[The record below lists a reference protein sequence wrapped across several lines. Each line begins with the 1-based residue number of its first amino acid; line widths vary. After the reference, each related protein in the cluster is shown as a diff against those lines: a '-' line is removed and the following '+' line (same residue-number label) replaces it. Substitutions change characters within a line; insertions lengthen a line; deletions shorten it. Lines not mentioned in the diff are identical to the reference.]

1 MTARTSRRGILKTA
15 SAIAATSSVVRVAGK
30 PGPAA
35 AAAAGE
41 ASPGR
46 RAALVGIDDAFQR
59 AVDGQKVPGVVAMA
73 ATDKGVVYESAVGFR
88 DIASGRR
95 MTLDTVF
102 WIASMTKAV
111 TATACMQLV
120 ERGELQLD
128 EPLGGLLPHLAEV
141 QVLEGFDDKG
151 APRLR
156 PPKRPIT
163 LRHLLTHTAG
173 FTYSVWS
180 EPMLRYEQA
189 TGTPGIGT
197 CQVAALNTPLVFDP
211 GDRWEYGINIDWAG
225 RAVEKVSGQ
234 SLEVYFREHIFEPLG
249 MADTGFLIGSKQKAR
264 SARLYQREEGG
275 ALEAQAEGPLMPQAP
290 EFFMGGGGLFSTAP
304 DYMAFLQ
311 MLLHDGTFNE
321 ARVLKPETVA
331 MMRQNQMGD
340 LKVTTLKT
348 VQPKVSNDADFFPGM
363 VHNWGLS
370 FDINTEPGPNG
381 RSAGSLCW
389 AGVFNTYFWLDPSK
403 KVTGTIMTQVL
414 PFADQTVLGLLG
426 DMERG
431 VYAALQAA

>member
-1 MTARTSRRGILKTA
+1 
-15 SAIAATSSVVRVAGK
+15 
-30 PGPAA
+30 
-35 AAAAGE
+35 
-41 ASPGR
+41 
-46 RAALVGIDDAFQR
+46 
-59 AVDGQKVPGVVAMA
+59 
-73 ATDKGVVYESAVGFR
+73 
-88 DIASGRR
+88 
-95 MTLDTVF
+95 
-102 WIASMTKAV
+102 
-111 TATACMQLV
+111 
-120 ERGELQLD
+120 
-128 EPLGGLLPHLAEV
+128 
-141 QVLEGFDDKG
+141 
-151 APRLR
+151 
-156 PPKRPIT
+156 
-163 LRHLLTHTAG
+163 
-173 FTYSVWS
+173 
-180 EPMLRYEQA
+180 
-189 TGTPGIGT
+189 
-197 CQVAALNTPLVFDP
+197 
-211 GDRWEYGINIDWAG
+211 
-225 RAVEKVSGQ
+225 
-234 SLEVYFREHIFEPLG
+234 
-249 MADTGFLIGSKQKAR
+249 
-264 SARLYQREEGG
+264 
-275 ALEAQAEGPLMPQAP
+275 MPQAP

-389 AGVFNTYFWLDPSK
+389 AGVFNTYFWLDPTK

-426 DMERG
+426 DLERG

>member
-15 SAIAATSSVVRVAGK
+15 SAIAAASSVVRVAGK
-30 PGPAA
+30 SGPA

-120 ERGELQLD
+120 ERGELRLD

-275 ALEAQAEGPLMPQAP
+275 ALEAQPEGPLMPQAP

-389 AGVFNTYFWLDPSK
+389 AGVFNTYFWLDPTK